1 MLKTILYSIFAAC
14 LIGIV
19 AALIFV
25 AVSLEN
31 QGDKILF
38 FLASLFVVVWLL
50 GFYSAIK
57 NLK

>member
-1 MLKTILYSIFAAC
+1 
-14 LIGIV
+14 V
-19 AALIFV
+19 ALLFI
-25 AVSLEN
+25 AVSVEN

-38 FLASLFVVVWLL
+38 SLASLFVVVWFL